1 MSKLRQILLETAAER
16 LLEIIKDTLKGDR
29 EYKGQYSMPYSSSD
43 EDMVDFIIN
52 YHVSRIKLWK
62 SDDRNCNFEGTIYV
76 IIDRVMVG
84 FEGTTDWERAHI
96 HDLPSWTEDNFK
108 DEIIDELKIYPVCV
122 DVDYDK
128 IS

>member
-29 EYKGQYSMPYSSSD
+29 VYKGKYSMPYSSSD

-52 YHVSRIKLWK
+52 YHVSRVKLWK
-62 SDDRNCNFEGTIYV
+62 SDDPNCTFEGTIYV
-76 IIDRVMVG
+76 TVDKVMVG
-84 FEGTTDWERAHI
+84 FEGTDDWERTKI
-96 HDLPSWTEDNFK
+96 YNLPSWTEDNFK
-108 DEIIDELKIYPVCV
+108 DEIMDELKIFPICV

-128 IS
+128 VS